1 MAEAQQVQTR
11 VPSVMDD
18 PQAGS
23 IARVYADALLD
34 AVPVDQQPGLI
45 EELDSLVNDILPRHP
60 EFRRMLGSAVV
71 GRDDKLK
78 LIDNVVAP
86 RATPLFTNF
95 LKVLAHHDR
104 LDLLPHISREV
115 GLQHEIRGGRR
126 RVQVTT
132 AVAVSEET
140 RRAIEQSLAQV
151 LPYTPIVELAVDAAL
166 IGGMRIRVGDT
177 VYDGS
182 LRARLKQLQQ
192 RVQQRSTHEI
202 QSGRDRFSHPERD

>member
-11 VPSVMDD
+11 IPSVMED

-34 AVPVDQQPGLI
+34 AVPTEKQPGVI
-45 EELDSLVNDILPRHP
+45 EELDSFVHDVLPKFP
-60 EFRRMLGSAVV
+60 EFQRLLGSAIV
-71 GRDDKLK
+71 GRDEKLR
-78 LIDNVVAP
+78 LIQNVVAP
-86 RATPLFTNF
+86 RASETFTSF
-95 LKVLAHHDR
+95 MKVLARHDR
-104 LDLLPHISREV
+104 LDLLPNICRHV

-132 AVAVSEET
+132 AQAVSEET
-140 RRAIEQSLAQV
+140 QRAIEQSLAQS
-151 LPYTPIVELAVDAAL
+151 LPFTPIVEMAVDAAL
-166 IGGMRIRVGDT
+166 VGGMRIRVGDT

>member
-11 VPSVMDD
+11 IPSVMED

-34 AVPVDQQPGLI
+34 AVPTEQQPGVI
-45 EELDSLVNDILPRHP
+45 EELDSFVHDVLPKFP
-60 EFRRMLGSAVV
+60 EFQRLLGSAIV
-71 GRDDKLK
+71 GRDEKLQ
-78 LIDNVVAP
+78 LIQNVVAP
-86 RATPLFTNF
+86 RASETFTSF
-95 LKVLAHHDR
+95 MKVLARHDR
-104 LDLLPHISREV
+104 LDLLPNICRHV

-132 AVAVSEET
+132 AQAVSEET
-140 RRAIEQSLAQV
+140 RHAIEQSLAQS
-151 LPYTPIVELAVDAAL
+151 LSFTPIVELAVDAAL